1 MVQKNLPGSC
11 TKHFIHRIMGCGICQ
26 FLCLKHSVNKNVLKE
41 NSVRKSKRV
50 HMNPS
55 ITVYVT
61 LLYSDLP
68 TYGKYM
74 TITNIIISKIEQYG
88 LSVSVCDLSQCS
100 NYSASAGEGRGSL
113 TSAW

>member
-1 MVQKNLPGSC
+1 
-11 TKHFIHRIMGCGICQ
+11 
-26 FLCLKHSVNKNVLKE
+26 
-41 NSVRKSKRV
+41 
-50 HMNPS
+50 
-55 ITVYVT
+55 
-61 LLYSDLP
+61 
-68 TYGKYM
+68 M